1 MNFKIET
8 MKIKILIIALLCPIF
23 MIAQPPI
30 SKKKMEQI
38 ESQKIAFISTE
49 LDLSPEEA
57 QVFWPVYNQYS
68 KELKT
73 FHDNRRE
80 GPKKIN
86 KNLSDLSDA
95 ELEKILDDMIDGF
108 ANMQMQEIK
117 IKRKYHIEFKKVLSI
132 QKLALLYKSE
142 RKFKGKLL
150 RRLKEGRNK
159 REGKRDR

>member
-1 MNFKIET
+1 M
-8 MKIKILIIALLCPIF
+8 L
-23 MIAQPPI
+23 AQPPI

-49 LDLSPEEA
+49 LDLTPEEA

-68 KELKT
+68 KELRA

-95 ELEKILDDMIDGF
+95 ELEKILDDMIGEF
-108 ANMQMQEIK
+108 ANMQMQEVK
-117 IKRKYHIEFKKVLSI
+117 IKKKYHIEFKKVLSI
-132 QKLALLYKSE
+132 QKVALLYKSE
-142 RKFKGKLL
+142 RKFRGKLL